1 MVHEITNR
9 TTLPPEHKTLINYWF
24 RHIWEFSWPLYPG
37 VILTCAL
44 SGIDLWTFVLVQF
57 PLTLFTAWVG
67 YLTQLRSIPFQD
79 HTLASNSKKPLAG
92 FLKELM
98 PILLV
103 VGGAVFFGVLIYLVG
118 KAWTPLKSAGKEI
131 PLIAALIISVF
142 WVWRY
147 NRMKVGHIQGIFLN
161 RSLLSMIYMIAGVM
175 VFQGLLEDS
184 RAVSEISQ
192 NLTSAH
198 VPIILVIVVLPFLVG
213 SITGITV
220 AFVGTTFPIIF
231 SLLADTG
238 MADQLRAYTVLAFCA
253 GYLGVLLSPLHICL
267 VLTCAY
273 FKAGLTK
280 VYGKLWLPC
289 AAVAAAGV
297 LSFWINQLI

>member
-1 MVHEITNR
+1 
-9 TTLPPEHKTLINYWF
+9 
-24 RHIWEFSWPLYPG
+24 
-37 VILTCAL
+37 
-44 SGIDLWTFVLVQF
+44 
-57 PLTLFTAWVG
+57 
-67 YLTQLRSIPFQD
+67 
-79 HTLASNSKKPLAG
+79 
-92 FLKELM
+92 
-98 PILLV
+98 
-103 VGGAVFFGVLIYLVG
+103 
-118 KAWTPLKSAGKEI
+118 
-131 PLIAALIISVF
+131 
-142 WVWRY
+142 
-147 NRMKVGHIQGIFLN
+147 
-161 RSLLSMIYMIAGVM
+161 MIYMIAGVM